1 MRIEKRWEEV
11 FKGKKITM
19 LGLGLLGRGM
29 NVARFLADCG
39 AILTIT
45 DLKTK
50 EALAPSLRALKKYK
64 NIRYVLGR
72 HEISDFQH
80 VDMVIKAAGVPLD
93 SPCIREARKHKI
105 PVEMDASLFARLAP
119 ARAPRAGGPKGVT
132 IVGVTGTRGKSTVS
146 HLIHHIISRRVLD
159 IDSARR
165 VFWLEIYPGRQRFR
179 F

>member
-1 MRIEKRWEEV
+1 
-11 FKGKKITM
+11 
-19 LGLGLLGRGM
+19 
-29 NVARFLADCG
+29 
-39 AILTIT
+39 
-45 DLKTK
+45 
-50 EALAPSLRALKKYK
+50 
-64 NIRYVLGR
+64 
-72 HEISDFQH
+72 
-80 VDMVIKAAGVPLD
+80 MVIKAAGVPLD

-165 VFWLEIYPGRQRFR
+165 GFFGWKYTRDGNASAFEKGENGRYCCVGA
-179 F
+179 